1 MTLEDDEDAKGGGH
15 APIDEETR
23 TAFETAVARR
33 ERRTREAHAKL
44 RMRTLGMLPSSSRET
59 GDAPGD
65 EIDTRGEDE
74 SSFELPDEGTLG
86 ALLSGG
92 EVLGRVDDLAARAA
106 AAIEANKPKGRKDRW
121 RRRRRGSHRHR
132 NARVGGHHHRDG
144 S

>member
-1 MTLEDDEDAKGGGH
+1 M
-15 APIDEETR
+15 PR
-23 TAFETAVARR
+23 
-33 ERRTREAHAKL
+33 
-44 RMRTLGMLPSSSRET
+44 
-59 GDAPGD
+59 GD

-106 AAIEANKPKGRKDRW
+106 AAIEANKPKGAGRTEEDEVEGGVIE
-121 RRRRRGSHRHR
+121 GSLD
-132 NARVGGHHHRDG
+132 ARVGGHHHRDG